1 MTYGAEAMHQMP
13 ELSAEHFSHPDA
25 RQVFQAA
32 ARVEAEGMRVDPASI
47 LYELGKNPSAA
58 HYVHALGDAPL
69 LSQLPAYASKLR
81 VEHSFRQVI
90 QSCRRIA
97 SLEKADTP
105 TEQKLAEAQAV
116 AQSILSGADTA
127 APLISLSEVASAEI
141 EFLSKVEAGESLPD
155 RLETG
160 IPDLD
165 QKLYVEPGDLLI
177 VAGDTSSGKSSVLGQ
192 ICAWNA
198 KEREKT
204 GVFIT
209 SEMTHRQMLAR
220 ITASLSRQPVADF
233 INPRSAVNAEAGL
246 LHGYYSRLPIWF
258 QRHFPPR
265 LEHMTA
271 AIRTAVSKGATLAFV
286 DYAQRLADMDA
297 ESQERAVGKIAEAAK
312 NLALELGIT
321 VIMAAQVNRQIANRN
336 DPRPRLSDLRSSG
349 KIEQEANAVV
359 FTYQPKRYGKD
370 GPSELIVAKQ
380 RNGPTGVVDTWFD
393 DSSCTFRSLDAERE
407 LPG

>member
-1 MTYGAEAMHQMP
+1 MHQMP
-13 ELSAEHFSHPDA
+13 ELSTDHFLNTDA

-32 ARVEAEGMRVDPASI
+32 ARVEADGMRVDPASI
-47 LYELGKNPSAA
+47 LYQLGRNPSAA
-58 HYVHALGDAPL
+58 RYVQSLGDAPV

-81 VEHSFRQVI
+81 VEHSFRGVI
-90 QSCRRIA
+90 QSARQIA
-97 SLEKADTP
+97 ALEKTDTA
-105 TEQKLAEAQAV
+105 TEEKLLEAQAV
-116 AQSILSGADTA
+116 AQTILSGTDTA
-127 APLISLSEVASAEI
+127 APLVSLSEVASQEI
-141 EFLSKVEAGESLPD
+141 QFLNRVEAGEALPE

-165 QKLYVEPGDLLI
+165 HKLYCEPGDLLI
-177 VAGDTSSGKSSVLGQ
+177 VAGDTSSGKSSALGQ

-198 KEREKT
+198 KEKNKK
-204 GVFIT
+204 GVFVT

-220 ITASLSRQPVADF
+220 ITASLAGKSVSDL

-246 LHGYYSRLPIWF
+246 LHGYYSGLPIWF

-312 NLALELGIT
+312 NLALELGII
-321 VIMAAQVNRQIANRN
+321 VVMAAQVNRQIANRN

-349 KIEQEANAVV
+349 KIEQEANHVI
-359 FTYQPKRYGKD
+359 FTYQPSRYGKE
-370 GPSELIVAKQ
+370 GPAELVIAKQ
-380 RNGPTGVVDTWFD
+380 RNGPTGVVETWFD
-393 DSSCTFRSLDAERE
+393 QDSCTFRPLETER
-407 LPG
+407 